1 MPIRPRVLLADNH
14 PGVVQALEA
23 ILSPACDVVEVVAD
37 GGAVTEA
44 AARLHPVVT
53 VVDLHLPNVSGLE
66 VCRRI
71 VQANARAKVIMI
83 TAMDDDW
90 IRTEALAA
98 GASGF
103 FPKGMAGIEL
113 VDAIRRAWAEYPVN
127 RSSSRGRRIVSR

>member
-1 MPIRPRVLLADNH
+1 MPTRPRVLLADNH
-14 PGVVQALEA
+14 PGVVKALEA
-23 ILSPACDVVEVVAD
+23 MLSLECDVVEVVAD

-53 VVDLHLPNVSGLE
+53 VVDLHLPNVSGLD

-71 VQANARAKVIMI
+71 VQANARAKVILI
-83 TAMDDDW
+83 TVMDDEW

-103 FPKGMAGIEL
+103 FTKGMAGSELIE
-113 VDAIRRAWAEYPVN
+113 AIRRVWAEGPA
-127 RSSSRGRRIVSR
+127 RSSSRGRRIVPR